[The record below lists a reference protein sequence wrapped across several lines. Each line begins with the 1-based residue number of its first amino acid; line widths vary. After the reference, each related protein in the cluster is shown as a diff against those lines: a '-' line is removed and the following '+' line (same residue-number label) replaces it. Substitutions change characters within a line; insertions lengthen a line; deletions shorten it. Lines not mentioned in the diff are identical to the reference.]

1 MTRIEY
7 LVAHPYEVEKSDIPL
22 LKKEV
27 EKYPYFYTLRA
38 LLLYGLKKENHPSFE
53 DYLNKTSIHSSN
65 RADLYHYINSEKI
78 TKTVSS
84 TENNSTIVDI
94 PKDIEAEEIIANDFS
109 DETILED
116 DTTTETNDL
125 VEENGIE
132 AITVDEEIVEEQI
145 QENSIETEDLI
156 NHNSISET
164 IEEEDIVDEMI
175 ENDTE
180 ESELRTD
187 HVVDIIS
194 DDELN
199 EVADITNEVVESSTF
214 EAKKA
219 SEFDI
224 ENAILKTSEIET
236 IKDKTEIKK
245 TVLDEPLV
253 EDIHEEKNSIEIID
267 ESKQEESIVP
277 EEENI
282 STDQTFSF
290 SDWLKKSPAQKDQQ
304 TIDAEQENTEREIKY
319 KLIDDFLEKNPKI
332 VPMKKTDI
340 TPVHQSSN
348 FVQNGDEYSDL
359 MTETLAQIYIEQKKY
374 DKAIKAY
381 KILILKYP
389 EKNSLFAN
397 RIKEIENLK
406 NSK

>member
-65 RADLYHYINSEKI
+65 RADLYHYINSEKLPE
-78 TKTVSS
+78 
-84 TENNSTIVDI
+84 TETLVEEPQPEVETIEPVNT
-94 PKDIEAEEIIANDFS
+94 EEIVANDFS
-109 DETILED
+109 DETVLDEIQ
-116 DTTTETNDL
+116 T
-125 VEENGIE
+125 EENEEANSFATENSIE
-132 AITVDEEIVEEQI
+132 PIVSPEKEVLSTEEIVELNT
-145 QENSIETEDLI
+145 NSETEE
-156 NHNSISET
+156 N
-164 IEEEDIVDEMI
+164 EDIVDEMI

-199 EVADITNEVVESSTF
+199 EVAEITNEVVESTKIETK
-214 EAKKA
+214 EA
-219 SEFDI
+219 SVLDI
-224 ENAILKTSEIET
+224 ENAILQTS
-236 IKDKTEIKK
+236 
-245 TVLDEPLV
+245 
-253 EDIHEEKNSIEIID
+253 SIEIKVENLPIEEKIELIPEKIETVEKVEEKMIVQET
-267 ESKQEESIVP
+267 ESV
-277 EEENI
+277 
-282 STDQTFSF
+282 STDSTFSF
-290 SDWLKKSPAQKDQQ
+290 SDWLKKVPSQSKDEK
-304 TIDAEQENTEREIKY
+304 TIAEEQETAEREIKY

-340 TPVHQSSN
+340 TLVHQSSN
-348 FVQNGDEYSDL
+348 FTHNSDEYSDL

>member
-53 DYLNKTSIHSSN
+53 DYLNKTSIQSSN
-65 RADLYHYINSEKI
+65 RVDLYHYINSEPIKKETETIPLIIEDEKVEELVENKI
-78 TKTVSS
+78 NSEVSS
-84 TENNSTIVDI
+84 DESTAKIVEQNNDTTEVTDENIEENREQFVNNT
-94 PKDIEAEEIIANDFS
+94 EIISKDNS
-109 DETILED
+109 D
-116 DTTTETNDL
+116 NF
-125 VEENGIE
+125 N
-132 AITVDEEIVEEQI
+132 
-145 QENSIETEDLI
+145 
-156 NHNSISET
+156 
-164 IEEEDIVDEMI
+164 EDIVDEMI

-194 DDELN
+194 EDELN
-199 EVADITNEVVESSTF
+199 EVAEITNEVVEISTSK
-214 EAKKA
+214 EDKT
-219 SEFDI
+219 SINDI
-224 ENAILKTSEIET
+224 ANAVQQTSEIELIENNSVKNEVEILAET
-236 IKDKTEIKK
+236 IE
-245 TVLDEPLV
+245 V
-253 EDIHEEKNSIEIID
+253 IE
-267 ESKQEESIVP
+267 ESKPEVNDQKVEIGENNNSES
-277 EEENI
+277 
-282 STDQTFSF
+282 TFSF
-290 SDWLKKSPAQKDQQ
+290 TDWLKKVPSQSKTQKE
-304 TIDAEQENTEREIKY
+304 IEEEQEIAEREIKY

-340 TPVHQSSN
+340 TPANIPSN
-348 FVQNGDEYSDL
+348 FVQNTEEYSDL

>member
-65 RADLYHYINSEKI
+65 RVDLYHYINSEPIQKEI
-78 TKTVSS
+78 QTKTETISPEMVEEKVEELAENKFISEPILENS
-84 TENNSTIVDI
+84 TSEIIENNNETIEVID
-94 PKDIEAEEIIANDFS
+94 EII
-109 DETILED
+109 
-116 DTTTETNDL
+116 
-125 VEENGIE
+125 EEELNKEIE
-132 AITVDEEIVEEQI
+132 V
-145 QENSIETEDLI
+145 
-156 NHNSISET
+156 ISET
-164 IEEEDIVDEMI
+164 NSEEINEDIVDEMI

-194 DDELN
+194 DEELN
-199 EVADITNEVVESSTF
+199 EVAEITNKVVVENNSKEENLT
-214 EAKKA
+214 
-219 SEFDI
+219 SENDI
-224 ENAILKTSEIET
+224 ENAVQQTSG
-236 IKDKTEIKK
+236 
-245 TVLDEPLV
+245 
-253 EDIHEEKNSIEIID
+253 IEII
-267 ESKQEESIVP
+267 ESEPQQVIEIIEDNQEEEIVEGLSENAEVIEESEP
-277 EEENI
+277 EMVEEKVEIIENN
-282 STDQTFSF
+282 SDDSTFSF
-290 SDWLKKSPAQKDQQ
+290 SDWLKKVPSQSKTQQ
-304 TIDAEQENTEREIKY
+304 EIEEEQETAEREIKY

-340 TPVHQSSN
+340 TPVSTPSN
-348 FVQNGDEYSDL
+348 FVQNTEEYSDL
-359 MTETLAQIYIEQKKY
+359 MTETLAQIYTEQKKY

>member
-53 DYLNKTSIHSSN
+53 DYLNKTSIQSSN
-65 RADLYHYINSEKI
+65 RVDLYHYINSEPIKKETETIPLIIEDEKVEELVENKI
-78 TKTVSS
+78 NSEVSS
-84 TENNSTIVDI
+84 DESTAKIVEQNNDTTEVTDENIEENREQFVNNT
-94 PKDIEAEEIIANDFS
+94 EIISKDNS
-109 DETILED
+109 DD
-116 DTTTETNDL
+116 VN
-125 VEENGIE
+125 
-132 AITVDEEIVEEQI
+132 
-145 QENSIETEDLI
+145 
-156 NHNSISET
+156 
-164 IEEEDIVDEMI
+164 EDIVDEMI

-194 DDELN
+194 EDELN
-199 EVADITNEVVESSTF
+199 EVAEITNEVVKISTSK
-214 EAKKA
+214 EDKT
-219 SEFDI
+219 SINDI
-224 ENAILKTSEIET
+224 ANAVQQTSEIELIENNSVKNEVEILAET
-236 IKDKTEIKK
+236 IE
-245 TVLDEPLV
+245 V
-253 EDIHEEKNSIEIID
+253 IE
-267 ESKQEESIVP
+267 ESKPEVNDQKVEIGKNNNSES
-277 EEENI
+277 
-282 STDQTFSF
+282 TFSF
-290 SDWLKKSPAQKDQQ
+290 TDWLKKVPSQSKTQKE
-304 TIDAEQENTEREIKY
+304 IEEEQEIAEREIKY

-340 TPVHQSSN
+340 TPANTPSN
-348 FVQNGDEYSDL
+348 FVQNTEEYSDL

>member
-65 RADLYHYINSEKI
+65 RVDLYHYINSETIQKEI
-78 TKTVSS
+78 QTKTETISPEMVEEKVEELAENKIISEPILENS
-84 TENNSTIVDI
+84 TSEIIENNNETVEVIDEI
-94 PKDIEAEEIIANDFS
+94 IEEKEEELNQEIEVVSETNSEEIN
-109 DETILED
+109 
-116 DTTTETNDL
+116 
-125 VEENGIE
+125 
-132 AITVDEEIVEEQI
+132 
-145 QENSIETEDLI
+145 
-156 NHNSISET
+156 
-164 IEEEDIVDEMI
+164 EDIVDEMI

-194 DDELN
+194 DEELN
-199 EVADITNEVVESSTF
+199 EVAEITNKVVVENNSKEENLT
-214 EAKKA
+214 
-219 SEFDI
+219 SENDI
-224 ENAILKTSEIET
+224 ENAVQQTSGIEIIESEPQQVIET
-236 IKDKTEIKK
+236 IEDNQEEEIIEGLSENAE
-245 TVLDEPLV
+245 VIEESEP
-253 EDIHEEKNSIEIID
+253 ETIEEKVEII
-267 ESKQEESIVP
+267 
-277 EEENI
+277 ENN
-282 STDQTFSF
+282 SDDSTFSF
-290 SDWLKKSPAQKDQQ
+290 SDWLKKVPSQSKTQQ
-304 TIDAEQENTEREIKY
+304 EIEEEQEIAEREIKY

-340 TPVHQSSN
+340 TPVNTPSN
-348 FVQNGDEYSDL
+348 FVQNTEEYSDL

>member
-65 RADLYHYINSEKI
+65 RVDLYHYINSEPIQKEI
-78 TKTVSS
+78 QTKTETISPEMEEEIMEELVENEIISEPILENS
-84 TENNSTIVDI
+84 TSEIIENNNETVEVIDEI
-94 PKDIEAEEIIANDFS
+94 IEEKEEELNQEIEVVSETNSEEIN
-109 DETILED
+109 
-116 DTTTETNDL
+116 
-125 VEENGIE
+125 
-132 AITVDEEIVEEQI
+132 
-145 QENSIETEDLI
+145 
-156 NHNSISET
+156 
-164 IEEEDIVDEMI
+164 EDIVDEMI

-194 DDELN
+194 DEELN
-199 EVADITNEVVESSTF
+199 EVAEITNKVVVENNSKEENLT
-214 EAKKA
+214 
-219 SEFDI
+219 SENDI
-224 ENAILKTSEIET
+224 ENAVQQTSGIEIIESEPQQVIET
-236 IKDKTEIKK
+236 IEDNQEEEIIEGLSENAEVIEESESE
-245 TVLDEPLV
+245 T
-253 EDIHEEKNSIEIID
+253 IEEKIEII
-267 ESKQEESIVP
+267 
-277 EEENI
+277 ENN
-282 STDQTFSF
+282 SDDSTFSF
-290 SDWLKKSPAQKDQQ
+290 SDWLKKVPSQSKTQQ
-304 TIDAEQENTEREIKY
+304 EIEEEQEIAEREIKY

-340 TPVHQSSN
+340 TPVNTPSN
-348 FVQNGDEYSDL
+348 FVQNTEEYSDL

>member
-65 RADLYHYINSEKI
+65 RVDLYHYINSEPIQKEI
-78 TKTVSS
+78 QTKTETISPEMEEEIMEELVENEIISEPILENS
-84 TENNSTIVDI
+84 TSEIIENN
-94 PKDIEAEEIIANDFS
+94 N
-109 DETILED
+109 
-116 DTTTETNDL
+116 
-125 VEENGIE
+125 
-132 AITVDEEIVEEQI
+132 
-145 QENSIETEDLI
+145 
-156 NHNSISET
+156 ET
-164 IEEEDIVDEMI
+164 IEVIDEIIEEEELNQEIEVVSETNSEEINEDIVDEMI

-194 DDELN
+194 DEELN
-199 EVADITNEVVESSTF
+199 EVAEITNKVVVENNSKEENLT
-214 EAKKA
+214 
-219 SEFDI
+219 SENDI
-224 ENAILKTSEIET
+224 ENAVQQTSGIEIIESEPQQVIET
-236 IKDKTEIKK
+236 IEDNQEEEI
-245 TVLDEPLV
+245 VEGLSENAEVIEEFEP
-253 EDIHEEKNSIEIID
+253 ETIEEKIEII
-267 ESKQEESIVP
+267 
-277 EEENI
+277 ENN
-282 STDQTFSF
+282 SDDSTFSF
-290 SDWLKKSPAQKDQQ
+290 SDWLKKVPSQSKTQQ
-304 TIDAEQENTEREIKY
+304 EIEEEQEIAEREIKY

-340 TPVHQSSN
+340 TPVNTPSN
-348 FVQNGDEYSDL
+348 FVQNTEEYSDL

>member
-53 DYLNKTSIHSSN
+53 DYLNKTSIQSSN
-65 RADLYHYINSEKI
+65 RVDLYHYINSEPVQK
-78 TKTVSS
+78 
-84 TENNSTIVDI
+84 ENQ
-94 PKDIEAEEIIANDFS
+94 AETLS
-109 DETILED
+109 
-116 DTTTETNDL
+116 
-125 VEENGIE
+125 
-132 AITVDEEIVEEQI
+132 IVEESRQDEKMQKLPESEI
-145 QENSIETEDLI
+145 ISEPIIENFTTHSTQENDESSERIAETTEVKNDKPI
-156 NHNSISET
+156 IGDENISE
-164 IEEEDIVDEMI
+164 IIVSENDHEINDDIVDEMI

-194 DDELN
+194 DEELN
-199 EVADITNEVVESSTF
+199 EVAEITNKVVKISSI
-214 EAKKA
+214 
-219 SEFDI
+219 SEDTTLDNDI
-224 ENAILKTSEIET
+224 KNAVKQTSG
-236 IKDKTEIKK
+236 
-245 TVLDEPLV
+245 
-253 EDIHEEKNSIEIID
+253 IEIIQSEPEEIIEERLILKNEVHENSEVKKVQLSEKEKD
-267 ESKQEESIVP
+267 ES
-277 EEENI
+277 
-282 STDQTFSF
+282 TFSF
-290 SDWLKKSPAQKDQQ
+290 SDWLKKVPSQSKSQEE
-304 TIDAEQENTEREIKY
+304 IEEEQEIAEREIKY

-340 TPVHQSSN
+340 TPASTSSN
-348 FVQNGDEYSDL
+348 FVQNTEEYSDL

>member
-7 LVAHPYEVEKSDIPL
+7 LVAHPYEVDKSDIPL

-65 RADLYHYINSEKI
+65 RVDLYHYINSKPLPKEEKNVENI
-78 TKTVSS
+78 HKNSS
-84 TENNSTIVDI
+84 KEDTIEQKNESI
-94 PKDIEAEEIIANDFS
+94 HQEELKDELKDNRLEIEP
-109 DETILED
+109 
-116 DTTTETNDL
+116 
-125 VEENGIE
+125 
-132 AITVDEEIVEEQI
+132 
-145 QENSIETEDLI
+145 
-156 NHNSISET
+156 ISQ
-164 IEEEDIVDEMI
+164 IEEENINNDFVDEMI

-187 HVVDIIS
+187 HVVEIIS
-194 DDELN
+194 EDELN
-199 EVADITNEVVESSTF
+199 EVVEESKLAHKTSDQ
-214 EAKKA
+214 E
-219 SEFDI
+219 I
-224 ENAILKTSEIET
+224 ENAVLQTSGIEIS
-236 IKDKTEIKK
+236 
-245 TVLDEPLV
+245 V
-253 EDIHEEKNSIEIID
+253 EKPQPEEKNTIQETEENNLVETSESVVIID
-267 ESKQEESIVP
+267 EMISEEKDVISQNSAII
-277 EEENI
+277 EEKLNNNLDKE
-282 STDQTFSF
+282 SFSF
-290 SDWLKKSPAQKDQQ
+290 SDWLKKVPSQSKDQK
-304 TIDAEQENTEREIKY
+304 TIEAEQETAEREIKY

-332 VPMKKTDI
+332 IPMKKTDI
-340 TPVHQSSN
+340 TPIQVSSN
-348 FVQNGDEYSDL
+348 FSHNSEEYSDL

>member
-65 RADLYHYINSEKI
+65 RVDLYHYINSEPIQKEI
-78 TKTVSS
+78 QTKTETISPEMEEEIMEELVENEIISEPILENS
-84 TENNSTIVDI
+84 TSEIIENNNETVEVIDEI
-94 PKDIEAEEIIANDFS
+94 IEEKEEELNQEIEVVSETNSEEIN
-109 DETILED
+109 
-116 DTTTETNDL
+116 
-125 VEENGIE
+125 
-132 AITVDEEIVEEQI
+132 
-145 QENSIETEDLI
+145 
-156 NHNSISET
+156 
-164 IEEEDIVDEMI
+164 EDIVDEMI

-194 DDELN
+194 DEELN
-199 EVADITNEVVESSTF
+199 EVAEITNKVVVENNSKEENLT
-214 EAKKA
+214 
-219 SEFDI
+219 SENDI
-224 ENAILKTSEIET
+224 ENAVQQTSGIEIIESEPQQVIET
-236 IKDKTEIKK
+236 IEDNQQEEIVEGLSENAEVIEKS
-245 TVLDEPLV
+245 EPEMV
-253 EDIHEEKNSIEIID
+253 EEKVEIIENNSD
-267 ESKQEESIVP
+267 ES
-277 EEENI
+277 
-282 STDQTFSF
+282 TFSF
-290 SDWLKKSPAQKDQQ
+290 SDWLKKVPSQSKTQQ
-304 TIDAEQENTEREIKY
+304 EIEEEQEIAEREIKY

-340 TPVHQSSN
+340 TPVNTPSN
-348 FVQNGDEYSDL
+348 FVQNTEEYSDL

>member
-65 RADLYHYINSEKI
+65 RVDLYHYINSETIQKEI
-78 TKTVSS
+78 QTKTETISPEMVEEKVEELAENKIISEPILENS
-84 TENNSTIVDI
+84 TSEIIENNNETIEVID
-94 PKDIEAEEIIANDFS
+94 EII
-109 DETILED
+109 
-116 DTTTETNDL
+116 
-125 VEENGIE
+125 EEELNQEIE
-132 AITVDEEIVEEQI
+132 V
-145 QENSIETEDLI
+145 
-156 NHNSISET
+156 ISET
-164 IEEEDIVDEMI
+164 NSEEINGDIVDGMI

-194 DDELN
+194 DEELN
-199 EVADITNEVVESSTF
+199 EVAKITNKVVVENNSKEENLT
-214 EAKKA
+214 
-219 SEFDI
+219 SENDI
-224 ENAILKTSEIET
+224 ENAVQQTSGIEIIESEPQQVIET
-236 IKDKTEIKK
+236 IEDNQEEEIIEGLSENAE
-245 TVLDEPLV
+245 VIEESEP
-253 EDIHEEKNSIEIID
+253 ETIEEKVEII
-267 ESKQEESIVP
+267 
-277 EEENI
+277 ENN
-282 STDQTFSF
+282 SDDSTFSF
-290 SDWLKKSPAQKDQQ
+290 SDWLKKVPSQSKTQQ
-304 TIDAEQENTEREIKY
+304 EIEEEQETAEKEIKY

-340 TPVHQSSN
+340 TPVSTPSN
-348 FVQNGDEYSDL
+348 FVQNTEEYSDL
-359 MTETLAQIYIEQKKY
+359 MTETLAQIYTEQKKY

>member
-53 DYLNKTSIHSSN
+53 DYLNKTSIQSSN
-65 RADLYHYINSEKI
+65 RVDLYHYINSEPIKKETETIPLIIEDEKVEELVENKI
-78 TKTVSS
+78 NSEVSS
-84 TENNSTIVDI
+84 DESTAKIVEQNNDTTEVTDENIEENREQFVNNT
-94 PKDIEAEEIIANDFS
+94 EIISKDNS
-109 DETILED
+109 DD
-116 DTTTETNDL
+116 VN
-125 VEENGIE
+125 
-132 AITVDEEIVEEQI
+132 
-145 QENSIETEDLI
+145 
-156 NHNSISET
+156 
-164 IEEEDIVDEMI
+164 EDIVDEMI

-194 DDELN
+194 EDELN
-199 EVADITNEVVESSTF
+199 EVAEITNEVVKISTSK
-214 EAKKA
+214 EDKT
-219 SEFDI
+219 SINDI
-224 ENAILKTSEIET
+224 ANAVQQTSEIELIENNSVKNEVEILVKT
-236 IKDKTEIKK
+236 IE
-245 TVLDEPLV
+245 V
-253 EDIHEEKNSIEIID
+253 IE
-267 ESKQEESIVP
+267 ESKPEVNDQKVQIGENNNSES
-277 EEENI
+277 
-282 STDQTFSF
+282 TFSF
-290 SDWLKKSPAQKDQQ
+290 TDWLKKVPSQSKTQKE
-304 TIDAEQENTEREIKY
+304 IEEEQEIAEREIKY

-340 TPVHQSSN
+340 TPANTPSN
-348 FVQNGDEYSDL
+348 FVQNTEEYSDL

>member
-65 RADLYHYINSEKI
+65 RVDLYHYINSKPLPKEEKI
-78 TKTVSS
+78 I
-84 TENNSTIVDI
+84 ENVQENSTI
-94 PKDIEAEEIIANDFS
+94 KENTIEQETESFNDEKLEEEVLKVEPISLI
-109 DETILED
+109 EED
-116 DTTTETNDL
+116 NIDNDL
-125 VEENGIE
+125 
-132 AITVDEEIVEEQI
+132 
-145 QENSIETEDLI
+145 
-156 NHNSISET
+156 
-164 IEEEDIVDEMI
+164 VDEMI

-187 HVVDIIS
+187 HVVEIIS
-194 DDELN
+194 EDELN
-199 EVADITNEVVESSTF
+199 KVVEESKLAHKTSDQ
-214 EAKKA
+214 E
-219 SEFDI
+219 I
-224 ENAILKTSEIET
+224 ENAVLQTSGIEIS
-236 IKDKTEIKK
+236 
-245 TVLDEPLV
+245 V
-253 EDIHEEKNSIEIID
+253 EKPQPEEKNTIQETEENNLVEISESVVIID
-267 ESKQEESIVP
+267 EMISEEKEVVVQDSAII
-277 EEENI
+277 EEKLNNNLDKE
-282 STDQTFSF
+282 SFSF
-290 SDWLKKSPAQKDQQ
+290 SDWLKKVPSQSKDQK
-304 TIDAEQENTEREIKY
+304 TIEAEQETAEREIKY

-332 VPMKKTDI
+332 IPMKKTDI
-340 TPVHQSSN
+340 TPIQVSSN
-348 FVQNGDEYSDL
+348 FSHNSEEYSDL
-359 MTETLAQIYIEQKKY
+359 MTETLAQIYIEQRKY

>member
-65 RADLYHYINSEKI
+65 RVDLYHYINSEPIQKEI
-78 TKTVSS
+78 QTKT
-84 TENNSTIVDI
+84 
-94 PKDIEAEEIIANDFS
+94 
-109 DETILED
+109 ETISPEM
-116 DTTTETNDL
+116 E
-125 VEENGIE
+125 
-132 AITVDEEIVEEQI
+132 EEIVEELVENEI
-145 QENSIETEDLI
+145 ISEPILENSTSEIIE
-156 NHNSISET
+156 NNNET
-164 IEEEDIVDEMI
+164 VEVVDEIIEEKEESNQEIEVVSDINSDEINEDIVDEMI

-194 DDELN
+194 DEELN
-199 EVADITNEVVESSTF
+199 EVAEITNKVVVENNSKEENLT
-214 EAKKA
+214 
-219 SEFDI
+219 SENDI
-224 ENAILKTSEIET
+224 ENAVQQTSGIEIIESEPQQVIET
-236 IKDKTEIKK
+236 IEDNQQEEI
-245 TVLDEPLV
+245 VEGLSENAEVIEESEPEMV
-253 EDIHEEKNSIEIID
+253 EEKVEIIENNSD
-267 ESKQEESIVP
+267 ES
-277 EEENI
+277 
-282 STDQTFSF
+282 TFSF
-290 SDWLKKSPAQKDQQ
+290 SDWLKKVPSQSKTQQ
-304 TIDAEQENTEREIKY
+304 EIEEEQEIAEREIKY

-340 TPVHQSSN
+340 TPVNTPSN
-348 FVQNGDEYSDL
+348 FVQNTEEYSDL

>member
-53 DYLNKTSIHSSN
+53 DYLNKTSIQSSN
-65 RADLYHYINSEKI
+65 RVDLYHYINSEPVQK
-78 TKTVSS
+78 
-84 TENNSTIVDI
+84 ENQAEALSI
-94 PKDIEAEEIIANDFS
+94 IEESRQDEKMQKLPESEIISEPIIGDKN
-109 DETILED
+109 
-116 DTTTETNDL
+116 
-125 VEENGIE
+125 
-132 AITVDEEIVEEQI
+132 
-145 QENSIETEDLI
+145 
-156 NHNSISET
+156 ISE
-164 IEEEDIVDEMI
+164 IIVSENDHEINGDIVDEMI

-180 ESELRTD
+180 ESELKTD

-194 DDELN
+194 DEELN
-199 EVADITNEVVESSTF
+199 EVAEITNKVVKISSI
-214 EAKKA
+214 
-219 SEFDI
+219 SEDTTLDNDI
-224 ENAILKTSEIET
+224 KNAVQQTSG
-236 IKDKTEIKK
+236 
-245 TVLDEPLV
+245 
-253 EDIHEEKNSIEIID
+253 IEIIQSESEPEEIIEERLILKNEVHENSEVKKVQLSEKEKD
-267 ESKQEESIVP
+267 ES
-277 EEENI
+277 
-282 STDQTFSF
+282 TFSF
-290 SDWLKKSPAQKDQQ
+290 SDWLKKVPSQSKSQEE
-304 TIDAEQENTEREIKY
+304 IEEEQEIAEREIKY

-332 VPMKKTDI
+332 VPIKKTDI
-340 TPVHQSSN
+340 TPASASSN
-348 FVQNGDEYSDL
+348 FVQNTEEYSDL

>member
-65 RADLYHYINSEKI
+65 RVDLYHYINSEPIQKEI
-78 TKTVSS
+78 QTKTETISPEMEEEIMEELAENKFISEPILENS
-84 TENNSTIVDI
+84 TSEIIENN
-94 PKDIEAEEIIANDFS
+94 N
-109 DETILED
+109 
-116 DTTTETNDL
+116 
-125 VEENGIE
+125 
-132 AITVDEEIVEEQI
+132 
-145 QENSIETEDLI
+145 
-156 NHNSISET
+156 ET
-164 IEEEDIVDEMI
+164 IEVIDEIIEEESNQEIEDVSDINSDEINEDIVDEMI
-175 ENDTE
+175 ENNTE

-194 DDELN
+194 DEELN
-199 EVADITNEVVESSTF
+199 EVAEITNKVVVENHSKEENLT
-214 EAKKA
+214 
-219 SEFDI
+219 SENDI
-224 ENAILKTSEIET
+224 ENAVQQTSGIEIIESEPQQVIET
-236 IKDKTEIKK
+236 IEDNQQEEI
-245 TVLDEPLV
+245 VEGLSENAELIEESEPEMV
-253 EDIHEEKNSIEIID
+253 EEKVEIIENNSD
-267 ESKQEESIVP
+267 ES
-277 EEENI
+277 
-282 STDQTFSF
+282 TFSF
-290 SDWLKKSPAQKDQQ
+290 SDWLKKVPSQSKTQQ
-304 TIDAEQENTEREIKY
+304 EIEEEQEIAEREIKY

-340 TPVHQSSN
+340 IPVNTPSN
-348 FVQNGDEYSDL
+348 FVQNTEEYSDL

>member
-65 RADLYHYINSEKI
+65 RADLYHYINSEKLPEI
-78 TKTVSS
+78 LISSEENLPNNETTV
-84 TENNSTIVDI
+84 IV
-94 PKDIEAEEIIANDFS
+94 EEINEDVVNDI
-109 DETILED
+109 ILED
-116 DTTTETNDL
+116 NNPTIEVENNETEIDQEHIIEQKSEIEIDSENTSETTEN
-125 VEENGIE
+125 
-132 AITVDEEIVEEQI
+132 
-145 QENSIETEDLI
+145 
-156 NHNSISET
+156 
-164 IEEEDIVDEMI
+164 EDIVDEMI

-180 ESELRTD
+180 ESELRAD
-187 HVVDIIS
+187 YVVDIIS

-199 EVADITNEVVESSTF
+199 EVAVITNEVVETETQNN
-214 EAKKA
+214 EAT
-219 SEFDI
+219 SDSDI
-224 ENAILKTSEIET
+224 ENAILQTSTIEVIDNEISIPEP
-236 IKDKTEIKK
+236 IQENQSVDKIELISESEEDVKEEILEGFSDNDEVIEENNPTENI
-245 TVLDEPLV
+245 
-253 EDIHEEKNSIEIID
+253 EDISDN
-267 ESKQEESIVP
+267 
-277 EEENI
+277 
-282 STDQTFSF
+282 TFSF
-290 SDWLKKSPAQKDQQ
+290 SDWLKKVPSQSKDQK
-304 TIDAEQENTEREIKY
+304 TIDEEQESAEREIKY
-319 KLIDDFLEKNPKI
+319 KLIDDFLERNPKI

-340 TPVHQSSN
+340 TPVHQSAN
-348 FVQNGDEYSDL
+348 FVQNTAEYSDL

>member
-65 RADLYHYINSEKI
+65 RVDLYHYINSEPIQKEI
-78 TKTVSS
+78 QTKTETISPEMEEEIMEELVENEIISEPILENS
-84 TENNSTIVDI
+84 TSEIIENNNETVEVIDEI
-94 PKDIEAEEIIANDFS
+94 IEEKEEELNQEIEVVSETNSEEIN
-109 DETILED
+109 
-116 DTTTETNDL
+116 
-125 VEENGIE
+125 
-132 AITVDEEIVEEQI
+132 
-145 QENSIETEDLI
+145 
-156 NHNSISET
+156 
-164 IEEEDIVDEMI
+164 EDIVDEMI

-194 DDELN
+194 DEELN
-199 EVADITNEVVESSTF
+199 EVAEITNKVVVENNSKEENLT
-214 EAKKA
+214 
-219 SEFDI
+219 SENDI
-224 ENAILKTSEIET
+224 ENAVQQTSG
-236 IKDKTEIKK
+236 
-245 TVLDEPLV
+245 
-253 EDIHEEKNSIEIID
+253 IEII
-267 ESKQEESIVP
+267 ESEPQQVIEIIEDNQEEEIVEGLSENAEVIEESEP
-277 EEENI
+277 EMVEEKVEIIENN
-282 STDQTFSF
+282 SDDSTFSF
-290 SDWLKKSPAQKDQQ
+290 SDWLKKVPSQSKTQQ
-304 TIDAEQENTEREIKY
+304 EIEEEQEIAEREIKY

-340 TPVHQSSN
+340 TPVSTPSN
-348 FVQNGDEYSDL
+348 FVQNTEEYSDL

>member
-65 RADLYHYINSEKI
+65 RVDLYHYINSEPIQKEI
-78 TKTVSS
+78 QTKTETISPEMVEEKVEELAENKFISEPILENS
-84 TENNSTIVDI
+84 TSEIIENNNETIEVID
-94 PKDIEAEEIIANDFS
+94 EII
-109 DETILED
+109 
-116 DTTTETNDL
+116 
-125 VEENGIE
+125 EEELNKEIE
-132 AITVDEEIVEEQI
+132 V
-145 QENSIETEDLI
+145 
-156 NHNSISET
+156 ISET
-164 IEEEDIVDEMI
+164 NSEEINEDIVDGMI

-194 DDELN
+194 DEELN
-199 EVADITNEVVESSTF
+199 EVAEITNKVVVENNSKEENLT
-214 EAKKA
+214 
-219 SEFDI
+219 SENDI
-224 ENAILKTSEIET
+224 ENAVQQTSG
-236 IKDKTEIKK
+236 
-245 TVLDEPLV
+245 
-253 EDIHEEKNSIEIID
+253 IEII
-267 ESKQEESIVP
+267 ESEPQQVIEIIEDNQEEEIVEGLSENAEVIEESEP
-277 EEENI
+277 EMVEEKVEIIENN
-282 STDQTFSF
+282 SDDSTFSF
-290 SDWLKKSPAQKDQQ
+290 SDWLKKVPSQSKTQQ
-304 TIDAEQENTEREIKY
+304 EIEEEQEIAEREIKY

-340 TPVHQSSN
+340 TPVSTPSN
-348 FVQNGDEYSDL
+348 FVQNTEEYSDL
-359 MTETLAQIYIEQKKY
+359 MTETLAQIYTEQKKY

>member
-65 RADLYHYINSEKI
+65 RVDLYHYINSEPIKKETETFALEKVEESI
-78 TKTVSS
+78 ENEIIPDPVIESS
-84 TENNSTIVDI
+84 TS
-94 PKDIEAEEIIANDFS
+94 
-109 DETILED
+109 
-116 DTTTETNDL
+116 
-125 VEENGIE
+125 
-132 AITVDEEIVEEQI
+132 
-145 QENSIETEDLI
+145 NSIEEKEVESNNETEIVDEI
-156 NHNSISET
+156 NN
-164 IEEEDIVDEMI
+164 DIVDEMI

-187 HVVDIIS
+187 HVIDIIS
-194 DDELN
+194 DEELN
-199 EVADITNEVVESSTF
+199 EVAEITNKVVENSTIK
-214 EAKKA
+214 EDET
-219 SEFDI
+219 SENDI
-224 ENAILKTSEIET
+224 ENAVQQTSGIEIHEP
-236 IKDKTEIKK
+236 KKQEIPEIVKNDFK
-245 TVLDEPLV
+245 
-253 EDIHEEKNSIEIID
+253 EDIVESLSEKEEVIKESEPEIIEEKVELVQNNET
-267 ESKQEESIVP
+267 ES
-277 EEENI
+277 
-282 STDQTFSF
+282 TFSF
-290 SDWLKKSPAQKDQQ
+290 TDWLKKVPSQSKSQKE
-304 TIDAEQENTEREIKY
+304 IEEEQEIAEREIKY

-340 TPVHQSSN
+340 TPVNTPSN
-348 FVQNGDEYSDL
+348 FVQSTEEYSDL

>member
-7 LVAHPYEVEKSDIPL
+7 LVAHPYEVKKSDIPL

-65 RADLYHYINSEKI
+65 RVDLYHYINSEPIQKE
-78 TKTVSS
+78 VQVE
-84 TENNSTIVDI
+84 TETISEPILENSTS
-94 PKDIEAEEIIANDFS
+94 EIIENSNETVEVIDEIIEEKEEEYNQEIEVISDINS
-109 DETILED
+109 DE
-116 DTTTETNDL
+116 
-125 VEENGIE
+125 
-132 AITVDEEIVEEQI
+132 
-145 QENSIETEDLI
+145 I
-156 NHNSISET
+156 N
-164 IEEEDIVDEMI
+164 EDIVDEMI

-194 DDELN
+194 DEELN
-199 EVADITNEVVESSTF
+199 EVAELTNKVVE
-214 EAKKA
+214 ENIYKKENLT
-219 SEFDI
+219 SENDI
-224 ENAILKTSEIET
+224 ENAVKQTSDIEIIESESQQIIET
-236 IKDKTEIKK
+236 IKNNQ
-245 TVLDEPLV
+245 
-253 EDIHEEKNSIEIID
+253 EEEIIQ
-267 ESKQEESIVP
+267 ELSENTELIEESEPEIV
-277 EEENI
+277 EKKSEVIENN
-282 STDQTFSF
+282 SDDSTFSF
-290 SDWLKKSPAQKDQQ
+290 TDWLKKVPSQSKTQKE
-304 TIDAEQENTEREIKY
+304 IEEEQEIAEREIKY

-340 TPVHQSSN
+340 TPANTSSN
-348 FVQNGDEYSDL
+348 FVQNTEEYSDL

>member
-65 RADLYHYINSEKI
+65 RVDLYHYINSEPIQKEI
-78 TKTVSS
+78 QTKTETISPEMEEEIMEELVENEIISEPILENS
-84 TENNSTIVDI
+84 TSEIIENNNETIEVID
-94 PKDIEAEEIIANDFS
+94 EII
-109 DETILED
+109 
-116 DTTTETNDL
+116 
-125 VEENGIE
+125 EEELNQEIE
-132 AITVDEEIVEEQI
+132 V
-145 QENSIETEDLI
+145 
-156 NHNSISET
+156 ISET
-164 IEEEDIVDEMI
+164 NSEEINGDIVDGMI

-194 DDELN
+194 DEELN
-199 EVADITNEVVESSTF
+199 EVAKITNKVVVENNSKEENLT
-214 EAKKA
+214 
-219 SEFDI
+219 SENDI
-224 ENAILKTSEIET
+224 ENAVQQTSGIEIIESEPQQVIET
-236 IKDKTEIKK
+236 IEDNQEEEIIEGLSENAE
-245 TVLDEPLV
+245 VIEESEP
-253 EDIHEEKNSIEIID
+253 ETIEEKVEII
-267 ESKQEESIVP
+267 
-277 EEENI
+277 ENN
-282 STDQTFSF
+282 SDDSTFSF
-290 SDWLKKSPAQKDQQ
+290 SDWLKKVPSQSKTQQ
-304 TIDAEQENTEREIKY
+304 EIEEEQEIAEREIKY

-340 TPVHQSSN
+340 TPVNTPSN
-348 FVQNGDEYSDL
+348 FVQNTEEYSDL

>member
-65 RADLYHYINSEKI
+65 RVDLYHYINSETIQKEI
-78 TKTVSS
+78 QTKTETISPEMEEEIMEELVENEIISEPILENS
-84 TENNSTIVDI
+84 TSEIIENNNETVEVIDEI
-94 PKDIEAEEIIANDFS
+94 IEEKEEELNQEIEVVSETNSEEIN
-109 DETILED
+109 
-116 DTTTETNDL
+116 
-125 VEENGIE
+125 
-132 AITVDEEIVEEQI
+132 
-145 QENSIETEDLI
+145 
-156 NHNSISET
+156 
-164 IEEEDIVDEMI
+164 EDIVDEMI

-194 DDELN
+194 DEELN
-199 EVADITNEVVESSTF
+199 EVAEITNKVVVENNSKEENLT
-214 EAKKA
+214 
-219 SEFDI
+219 SENDI
-224 ENAILKTSEIET
+224 ENAVQQTSGIEIIESEPQQVIET
-236 IKDKTEIKK
+236 IEDNQEEEIIEGLSENAE
-245 TVLDEPLV
+245 VIEESEP
-253 EDIHEEKNSIEIID
+253 ETIEEKVEII
-267 ESKQEESIVP
+267 
-277 EEENI
+277 ENN
-282 STDQTFSF
+282 SDDSTFSF
-290 SDWLKKSPAQKDQQ
+290 SDWLKKVPSQSKTQQ
-304 TIDAEQENTEREIKY
+304 EIEEEQEIAEREIKY

-340 TPVHQSSN
+340 TPVNTPSN
-348 FVQNGDEYSDL
+348 FVQNTEEYSDL

>member
-53 DYLNKTSIHSSN
+53 DYLNKTSIQSSN
-65 RADLYHYINSEKI
+65 RVDLYHYINSEPIKKETETIPLIIEDEKVEELVENKI
-78 TKTVSS
+78 NSEVSS
-84 TENNSTIVDI
+84 DESTAKIVEQNNDTTEVTDENIEENREQFVNNT
-94 PKDIEAEEIIANDFS
+94 EIISKDNS
-109 DETILED
+109 DD
-116 DTTTETNDL
+116 VN
-125 VEENGIE
+125 
-132 AITVDEEIVEEQI
+132 
-145 QENSIETEDLI
+145 
-156 NHNSISET
+156 
-164 IEEEDIVDEMI
+164 EDIVDEMI

-194 DDELN
+194 EDELN
-199 EVADITNEVVESSTF
+199 EVAEITNEVVKISTSK
-214 EAKKA
+214 EDKT
-219 SEFDI
+219 SINDI
-224 ENAILKTSEIET
+224 ANAVQHTSEIELIENNSVKNEVEILVKT
-236 IKDKTEIKK
+236 IE
-245 TVLDEPLV
+245 V
-253 EDIHEEKNSIEIID
+253 IE
-267 ESKQEESIVP
+267 ESKPEVNDQKVQIGENNNSES
-277 EEENI
+277 
-282 STDQTFSF
+282 TFSF
-290 SDWLKKSPAQKDQQ
+290 TDWLKKVPSQSKTQKE
-304 TIDAEQENTEREIKY
+304 IEEEQEIAEREIKY

-340 TPVHQSSN
+340 TPANTPSN
-348 FVQNGDEYSDL
+348 FVQNTEEYSDL

>member
-65 RADLYHYINSEKI
+65 RVDLYHYINSEPIQKEVQVENETI
-78 TKTVSS
+78 SEPILENS
-84 TENNSTIVDI
+84 TSEIIENNN
-94 PKDIEAEEIIANDFS
+94 EAVEVIDEIIEEKEKKSNQEIEVVSDINS
-109 DETILED
+109 DE
-116 DTTTETNDL
+116 
-125 VEENGIE
+125 
-132 AITVDEEIVEEQI
+132 
-145 QENSIETEDLI
+145 I
-156 NHNSISET
+156 N
-164 IEEEDIVDEMI
+164 EDIVDEMI

-187 HVVDIIS
+187 HVIDIIS
-194 DDELN
+194 DEELN
-199 EVADITNEVVESSTF
+199 EVAELTNKVV
-214 EAKKA
+214 
-219 SEFDI
+219 
-224 ENAILKTSEIET
+224 
-236 IKDKTEIKK
+236 
-245 TVLDEPLV
+245 
-253 EDIHEEKNSIEIID
+253 
-267 ESKQEESIVP
+267 
-277 EEENI
+277 EENI
-282 STDQTFSF
+282 SKEDNLTSENDIKNAVKHTSDIEIIESESQQVIETIENNQEEEIVQELSENTELIEESEPKMVEEKSEIIENNSDDSTFSF
-290 SDWLKKSPAQKDQQ
+290 TDWLKKVPSQSK
-304 TIDAEQENTEREIKY
+304 TKKEIEEEQEIAEREIKY

-340 TPVHQSSN
+340 TPANTSSN
-348 FVQNGDEYSDL
+348 FVQNTEEYSDL

>member
-7 LVAHPYEVEKSDIPL
+7 LVAHPYEVDKSDIPL

-65 RADLYHYINSEKI
+65 RVDLYHYINSKPLPKEEKNVENI
-78 TKTVSS
+78 HKNSS
-84 TENNSTIVDI
+84 KEDTIEQKNESI
-94 PKDIEAEEIIANDFS
+94 HQEELKDELKDNRLEIEP
-109 DETILED
+109 
-116 DTTTETNDL
+116 
-125 VEENGIE
+125 
-132 AITVDEEIVEEQI
+132 
-145 QENSIETEDLI
+145 
-156 NHNSISET
+156 ISQ
-164 IEEEDIVDEMI
+164 IEEENINNDFVDEMI

-187 HVVDIIS
+187 HVVEIIS
-194 DDELN
+194 DEELDQ
-199 EVADITNEVVESSTF
+199 VAEMTTEVVENYKLAPQTSVQ
-214 EAKKA
+214 E
-219 SEFDI
+219 I
-224 ENAILKTSEIET
+224 ENAVQQTSGIEIS
-236 IKDKTEIKK
+236 
-245 TVLDEPLV
+245 V
-253 EDIHEEKNSIEIID
+253 EKPQPEEKNIILETGKDNLTEISKPIVIIEEIISEEKEVVEKETSIIEEKENNNLD
-267 ESKQEESIVP
+267 KES
-277 EEENI
+277 
-282 STDQTFSF
+282 FSF
-290 SDWLKKSPAQKDQQ
+290 SDWLKKVPSQSKDKK
-304 TIDAEQENTEREIKY
+304 TIEAEQETAEREIKY

-332 VPMKKTDI
+332 IPMKKTDI
-340 TPVHQSSN
+340 TPIQVSSN
-348 FVQNGDEYSDL
+348 FSHNSEEYSDL

>member
-53 DYLNKTSIHSSN
+53 DYLNKTSIQSSN
-65 RADLYHYINSEKI
+65 RVDLYHYINSEPIKKETETIPLIIEDEKVEELVENKI
-78 TKTVSS
+78 NSEVSS
-84 TENNSTIVDI
+84 DESTAKIVEQNNDTTEVTDENIEENREQFVNNT
-94 PKDIEAEEIIANDFS
+94 EIISKDNS
-109 DETILED
+109 DD
-116 DTTTETNDL
+116 VN
-125 VEENGIE
+125 
-132 AITVDEEIVEEQI
+132 
-145 QENSIETEDLI
+145 
-156 NHNSISET
+156 
-164 IEEEDIVDEMI
+164 EDIVDEMI

-194 DDELN
+194 EDELN
-199 EVADITNEVVESSTF
+199 EVAEITNEVVEISTSK
-214 EAKKA
+214 EDKT
-219 SEFDI
+219 SINDI
-224 ENAILKTSEIET
+224 ANAVQHTSEIELIENNSVKNEVEILAET
-236 IKDKTEIKK
+236 IE
-245 TVLDEPLV
+245 V
-253 EDIHEEKNSIEIID
+253 IE
-267 ESKQEESIVP
+267 ESKPEVNDQKVQIGENNNSES
-277 EEENI
+277 
-282 STDQTFSF
+282 TFSF
-290 SDWLKKSPAQKDQQ
+290 TDWLKKVPSQSKTQKE
-304 TIDAEQENTEREIKY
+304 IEEEQEIAEREIKY

-340 TPVHQSSN
+340 TPANTPSN
-348 FVQNGDEYSDL
+348 FVQNTEEYSDL

>member
-65 RADLYHYINSEKI
+65 RVDLYHYINSEPIQKEI
-78 TKTVSS
+78 QTKTETISPEMEEEIMEELVENEIISEPILENS
-84 TENNSTIVDI
+84 TSEIIENNNETVEVIDEI
-94 PKDIEAEEIIANDFS
+94 IEEKEEELNQEIEVVSETNSEEIN
-109 DETILED
+109 
-116 DTTTETNDL
+116 
-125 VEENGIE
+125 
-132 AITVDEEIVEEQI
+132 
-145 QENSIETEDLI
+145 
-156 NHNSISET
+156 
-164 IEEEDIVDEMI
+164 EDIVDEMI

-194 DDELN
+194 DEELN
-199 EVADITNEVVESSTF
+199 EVAKITNKVVVENNSKEENLT
-214 EAKKA
+214 
-219 SEFDI
+219 SENDI
-224 ENAILKTSEIET
+224 ENAVQQTSGIEIIESEPQQVIET
-236 IKDKTEIKK
+236 IEDNQEEEIIEGLSENAE
-245 TVLDEPLV
+245 VIEESEP
-253 EDIHEEKNSIEIID
+253 ETIEEKVEII
-267 ESKQEESIVP
+267 
-277 EEENI
+277 ENN
-282 STDQTFSF
+282 SDDSTFSF
-290 SDWLKKSPAQKDQQ
+290 SDWLKKVPSQSKTQQ
-304 TIDAEQENTEREIKY
+304 EIEEEQEIAEREIKY

-340 TPVHQSSN
+340 TPVNTPSN
-348 FVQNGDEYSDL
+348 FVQNTEEYSDL

>member
-53 DYLNKTSIHSSN
+53 DYLNKTSIQSSN
-65 RADLYHYINSEKI
+65 RVDLYHYINSEPIKKETETIPLIIEDEKEEELVENKI
-78 TKTVSS
+78 NSEVSS
-84 TENNSTIVDI
+84 DESTAKIVEQNN
-94 PKDIEAEEIIANDFS
+94 
-109 DETILED
+109 
-116 DTTTETNDL
+116 DTTEVTDENI
-125 VEENGIE
+125 EENR
-132 AITVDEEIVEEQI
+132 EQFVNNI
-145 QENSIETEDLI
+145 ISKDNSDDV
-156 NHNSISET
+156 N
-164 IEEEDIVDEMI
+164 EDIVDEMI
-175 ENDTE
+175 ENYTE

-194 DDELN
+194 EDELN
-199 EVADITNEVVESSTF
+199 EVAEITNEVVEISTSK
-214 EAKKA
+214 EDKT
-219 SEFDI
+219 SINDI
-224 ENAILKTSEIET
+224 ANAVQQTSEIELIENNSVKNEVEILAET
-236 IKDKTEIKK
+236 IE
-245 TVLDEPLV
+245 V
-253 EDIHEEKNSIEIID
+253 IE
-267 ESKQEESIVP
+267 ESKPEVNDQKVEIGDNNNSES
-277 EEENI
+277 
-282 STDQTFSF
+282 TFSF
-290 SDWLKKSPAQKDQQ
+290 TDWLKKVPSQSKTQKE
-304 TIDAEQENTEREIKY
+304 IEEEQEIAEREIKY

-340 TPVHQSSN
+340 TPANTPSN
-348 FVQNGDEYSDL
+348 FVQNTEEYSDL

>member
-65 RADLYHYINSEKI
+65 RVDLYHYINSEPIQKEI
-78 TKTVSS
+78 QTKTETISPEMEEEIMEELVENEIISEPILENS
-84 TENNSTIVDI
+84 TSEIIENNNETVEVIDEI
-94 PKDIEAEEIIANDFS
+94 IEEKEEELNQEIEVVSETNSEEIN
-109 DETILED
+109 
-116 DTTTETNDL
+116 
-125 VEENGIE
+125 
-132 AITVDEEIVEEQI
+132 
-145 QENSIETEDLI
+145 
-156 NHNSISET
+156 
-164 IEEEDIVDEMI
+164 EDIVDEMI

-194 DDELN
+194 DEELN
-199 EVADITNEVVESSTF
+199 EVAEITNKVVVENNSKEENLT
-214 EAKKA
+214 
-219 SEFDI
+219 SENDI
-224 ENAILKTSEIET
+224 ENAVQQTSGIEIIESEPQQVIET
-236 IKDKTEIKK
+236 IEDNQKEEI
-245 TVLDEPLV
+245 VEGLSENAEVIEESEP
-253 EDIHEEKNSIEIID
+253 ETIEEKVEII
-267 ESKQEESIVP
+267 
-277 EEENI
+277 ENN
-282 STDQTFSF
+282 SDDSTFSF
-290 SDWLKKSPAQKDQQ
+290 SDWLKKVPSQSKTQQ
-304 TIDAEQENTEREIKY
+304 EIEEEQEIAEREIKY

-340 TPVHQSSN
+340 TPVNTPSN
-348 FVQNGDEYSDL
+348 FVQNTEEYSDL

>member
-65 RADLYHYINSEKI
+65 RVDLYHYINSEPIQKEI
-78 TKTVSS
+78 QTKTETISPEMEEEIMEELVENEIISEPILENS
-84 TENNSTIVDI
+84 TSEIIENNNETVEVIDEI
-94 PKDIEAEEIIANDFS
+94 IEEKEEELNQEIEVVSETNSEEIN
-109 DETILED
+109 
-116 DTTTETNDL
+116 
-125 VEENGIE
+125 
-132 AITVDEEIVEEQI
+132 
-145 QENSIETEDLI
+145 
-156 NHNSISET
+156 
-164 IEEEDIVDEMI
+164 EDIVDEMI

-194 DDELN
+194 DEELN
-199 EVADITNEVVESSTF
+199 EVAEITNKVVVENNSKEENLT
-214 EAKKA
+214 
-219 SEFDI
+219 SENDI
-224 ENAILKTSEIET
+224 ENAVQQTSGIEIIEPQQVIET
-236 IKDKTEIKK
+236 IEDNQEEEIIEGLSENAE
-245 TVLDEPLV
+245 VIEESEP
-253 EDIHEEKNSIEIID
+253 ETIEEKVEII
-267 ESKQEESIVP
+267 
-277 EEENI
+277 ENN
-282 STDQTFSF
+282 SDDSTFSF
-290 SDWLKKSPAQKDQQ
+290 SDWLKKVPSQSKTQQ
-304 TIDAEQENTEREIKY
+304 EIEEEQEIAEREIKY

-340 TPVHQSSN
+340 TPVNTPSN
-348 FVQNGDEYSDL
+348 FVQNTEEYSDL

>member
-53 DYLNKTSIHSSN
+53 DYLNKTSIQSSN
-65 RADLYHYINSEKI
+65 RVDLYHYINSEPIKKETETIPLIIEDEKVEELVENKI
-78 TKTVSS
+78 NSEVSS
-84 TENNSTIVDI
+84 DESTAKIVEQNNDTTEVTDENIEENREQFVNNT
-94 PKDIEAEEIIANDFS
+94 EIISKDNS
-109 DETILED
+109 DD
-116 DTTTETNDL
+116 VN
-125 VEENGIE
+125 
-132 AITVDEEIVEEQI
+132 
-145 QENSIETEDLI
+145 
-156 NHNSISET
+156 
-164 IEEEDIVDEMI
+164 EDIVDEMI

-187 HVVDIIS
+187 HVIDIIS
-194 DDELN
+194 EDELN
-199 EVADITNEVVESSTF
+199 EVAEITNEVVKISTSK
-214 EAKKA
+214 EDKT
-219 SEFDI
+219 SINDI
-224 ENAILKTSEIET
+224 ANAVQQTSEIELIENNSVKNEVEILAET
-236 IKDKTEIKK
+236 IE
-245 TVLDEPLV
+245 V
-253 EDIHEEKNSIEIID
+253 IE
-267 ESKQEESIVP
+267 ESKPEVNDQKVEIGENNNSES
-277 EEENI
+277 
-282 STDQTFSF
+282 TFSF
-290 SDWLKKSPAQKDQQ
+290 TDWLKKVPSQSKTQKE
-304 TIDAEQENTEREIKY
+304 IEEEQEIAEREIKY

-340 TPVHQSSN
+340 TPANTPSN
-348 FVQNGDEYSDL
+348 FVQNTEEYSDL

>member
-65 RADLYHYINSEKI
+65 RADLYHYINSEKLPEI
-78 TKTVSS
+78 LISSEENLPNNETTV
-84 TENNSTIVDI
+84 IV
-94 PKDIEAEEIIANDFS
+94 EEINEDVVNDI
-109 DETILED
+109 ILED
-116 DTTTETNDL
+116 NNPTIEVENNETEIDQEHIIEQKSEIEIDSENTSETTEN
-125 VEENGIE
+125 
-132 AITVDEEIVEEQI
+132 
-145 QENSIETEDLI
+145 
-156 NHNSISET
+156 
-164 IEEEDIVDEMI
+164 EDIVDEMI

-180 ESELRTD
+180 ESELRAD
-187 HVVDIIS
+187 YVVDIIS

-199 EVADITNEVVESSTF
+199 EVAVITNEVVETETQNN
-214 EAKKA
+214 EAT
-219 SEFDI
+219 SDSDI
-224 ENAILKTSEIET
+224 ENAILQTSTIEVIDNEISIPEP
-236 IKDKTEIKK
+236 IQENQSVDKIELISESEEDVKEEILEGFSDNDEVIEENNPTENI
-245 TVLDEPLV
+245 
-253 EDIHEEKNSIEIID
+253 EDISDN
-267 ESKQEESIVP
+267 
-277 EEENI
+277 
-282 STDQTFSF
+282 TFSF
-290 SDWLKKSPAQKDQQ
+290 SDWLKKVPSQSKDQK
-304 TIDAEQENTEREIKY
+304 TIDEEQESAEREIKY
-319 KLIDDFLEKNPKI
+319 KLIDDFLERNPKI

-340 TPVHQSSN
+340 TPVHQSAN
-348 FVQNGDEYSDL
+348 FVQNTAEYSDL

-397 RIKEIENLK
+397 RIKGIENLK